1 MGAIEELYGAT
12 EKNDIPASVD
22 AHLRFHRLFYD
33 FSGHGILQSLWI
45 GWKTKLRLYL
55 TVDPP
60 HVQRSA

>member
-45 GWKTKLRLYL
+45 G
-55 TVDPP
+55 
-60 HVQRSA
+60 